1 MNRPTKKAP
10 PAERV
15 RAKFAELR
23 SKYLA
28 AQDKVDQFDSALRA
42 KYGSSYQ
49 SSWLKAGDR
58 GTMDRLRAARGR
70 VADAFTKHLA
80 SFSPRD
86 WEVGVPHHWVC
97 ESLTYE
103 DAARPKNE
111 TLSVRPP
118 MAYGS
123 TYRMT

>member
-1 MNRPTKKAP
+1 MGNTTKKAP
-10 PAERV
+10 PSERV

-28 AQDKVDQFDSALRA
+28 AKAKIDQYDSALGAR
-42 KYGSSYQ
+42 YGTSYQ
-49 SSWLKAGDR
+49 SPWLKAGER
-58 GTMDRLRAARGR
+58 STLERLRAARGR
-70 VADAFTKHLA
+70 VGDAFTKHLA

-86 WEVGVPHHWVC
+86 WENGVPHHWVC

-103 DAARPKNE
+103 DAARPRNE